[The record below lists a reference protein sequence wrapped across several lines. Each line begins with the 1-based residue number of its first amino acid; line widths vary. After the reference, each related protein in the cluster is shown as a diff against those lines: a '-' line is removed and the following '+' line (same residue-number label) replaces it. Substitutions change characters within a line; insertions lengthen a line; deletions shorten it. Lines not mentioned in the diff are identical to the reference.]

1 MLDSNRAQ
9 NKSEYFV
16 AVFTKVLKL
25 ATYFIETF
33 SFCDKEILKLEYL
46 SWNGEYLWWILG
58 IWSKVTAGL
67 VACAF
72 LEVYKYSFL
81 AFDKFSLL
89 VTWNLSKKTEKVFT
103 KDCRKKEIKLLLDVR
118 F

>member
-1 MLDSNRAQ
+1 MLDPNRAQ

-46 SWNGEYLWWILG
+46 WWNGEYLWWILG

-89 VTWNLSKKTEKVFT
+89 VTWNLSKKLKKCSPKTAEK
-103 KDCRKKEIKLLLDVR
+103 RRLSYY
-118 F
+118 

>member
-1 MLDSNRAQ
+1 MLDSNRVQ
-9 NKSEYFV
+9 NKSGYLV
-16 AVFTKVLKL
+16 AVFTTVLKL

-33 SFCDKEILKLEYL
+33 SFCEKEILKLECL
-46 SWNGEYLWWILG
+46 WWNGEYLWWILG

-81 AFDKFSLL
+81 AFGFISIL
-89 VTWNLSKKTEKVFT
+89 F
-103 KDCRKKEIKLLLDVR
+103 
-118 F
+118 

>member
-46 SWNGEYLWWILG
+46 W
-58 IWSKVTAGL
+58 
-67 VACAF
+67 
-72 LEVYKYSFL
+72 
-81 AFDKFSLL
+81 
-89 VTWNLSKKTEKVFT
+89 
-103 KDCRKKEIKLLLDVR
+103 
-118 F
+118 

>member
-1 MLDSNRAQ
+1 MLDSNRVQ

-46 SWNGEYLWWILG
+46 WWNGEYLWWILG

-72 LEVYKYSFL
+72 LKVYKYSFS
-81 AFDKFSLL
+81 AFEFISIL
-89 VTWNLSKKTEKVFT
+89 F
-103 KDCRKKEIKLLLDVR
+103 
-118 F
+118 